1 MIYLIYVLDS
11 EPFTDSIPMSQTDA
25 LMGIVDLDQLF
36 DKDQKSN
43 AVNNQNK
50 DLKLKPTASI
60 KKMDIIKST
69 TSLSN
74 IDTSNVSAS
83 SSNK

>member
-1 MIYLIYVLDS
+1 MIYLIYVLDL

-25 LMGIVDLDQLF
+25 LMDIVDLDQLF

-60 KKMDIIKST
+60 KKVDIIKST